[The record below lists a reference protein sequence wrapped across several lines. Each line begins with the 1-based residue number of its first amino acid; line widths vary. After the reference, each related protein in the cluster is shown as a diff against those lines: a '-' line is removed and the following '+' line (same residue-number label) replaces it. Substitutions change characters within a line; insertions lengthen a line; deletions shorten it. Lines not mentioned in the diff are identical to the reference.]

1 MKIYTNYDIWNMF
14 NHNIK
19 LGKIIYKSKLW
30 CLDNPADQLE
40 LIKSLLDEEIIQTI
54 DNSASINNVIRLDEY
69 HFKFKPSELEVFNH
83 KADGTI
89 NSMQY
94 LTLLANFKQ
103 THLVKIS

>member
-19 LGKIIYKSKLW
+19 LGKIIYKAKSW
-30 CLDNPADQLE
+30 CLDTPTDQLE
-40 LIKSLLDEEIIQTI
+40 LIKSLLKEEIILMLENNASI
-54 DNSASINNVIRLDEY
+54 DNLANLDKY
-69 HFKFKPSELEVFNH
+69 HFKFTPSELEVFNH

-103 THLVKIS
+103 TYLVKIK